1 MSDTA
6 THSTGSAQAA
16 DKVTLSADEKKLIDA
31 LEKLNVVSL
40 NTVVRYMEQEY
51 GISIAP
57 AAIAVAGSAAAG
69 GDAGEAAEEKSAF
82 DIELTETG
90 GQKIAVIKV
99 VREIS
104 GLGLGEAKAKVDG
117 APQVI
122 KEGVPKEEA
131 EAAKKKLEEAGAK
144 VTLK

>member
-6 THSTGSAQAA
+6 ITLNKDEQA
-16 DKVTLSADEKKLIDA
+16 LITA

-40 NTVVRYMEQEY
+40 NTVVKYMEKTY
-51 GISIAP
+51 GISAAP
-57 AAIAVAGSAAAG
+57 AAVAVAAGPAAG
-69 GDAGEAAEEKSAF
+69 APAGEAAEEKSTY
-82 DIELTETG
+82 DIELTEAG

-104 GLGLGEAKAKVDG
+104 GLGLGEAKVKVDT

-122 KEGVPKEEA
+122 KQGVPKTEA
-131 EAAKKKLEEAGAK
+131 EEAKKKIEAAGGK